1 MRAAVLFV
9 VVAALALGVATARCP
24 NGCSGHGNC
33 GRYDKCACW
42 ANWQGNDCSLRTCAY
57 DHSWARNYHDPHYY
71 SECSDKGICDR
82 ATGLCD
88 CFDQYEGRGCTRSS
102 CPNGCSGHGKCR
114 FVTDYSL
121 ASSYAGWDAE
131 KIQVCECDGG
141 YYGPDC
147 SQRYCPRGDDPMT
160 VCNTNNLE
168 IQSITITYDDGDGTL
183 ETNYDEMVLSFTDPQ
198 GEVWYTQAIAG
209 TWTDADSAAN
219 IVAALEAL
227 PNHVIPSVS
236 VKLDTAT
243 ATDYLKTWTVTW
255 DNPRN
260 IGDQNTLGCHI
271 AGCTSKGCQPYYL
284 QHRQLAKTA
293 SGTASD
299 VTITSD
305 SLFEA
310 RDSSAGANVHD
321 WEVHVEVF
329 AANHTVTD
337 KSSHPAAH
345 PYQAWVIEGGAYDSM
360 GAHTPSYG
368 LIPIEFTH
376 VEIARGVYVEFDS
389 REVTAGTWDW
399 DVTTPTCTVVDDDS
413 GASQAANDNRENA
426 ECSNRGE
433 CDAET
438 GLCACHEGYY
448 GDNCATQTILV

>member
-33 GRYDKCACW
+33 GRYDKCTCW

-121 ASSYAGWDAE
+121 AASYAGWDAE

-160 VCNTNNLE
+160 VCNTNVLE
-168 IQSITITYDDGDGTL
+168 IQSITIAYDDSTGTL
-183 ETNYDEMVLSFTDPQ
+183 DTGSDEMVLSFTDPQ

-209 TWTDADSAAN
+209 TWTDASSAAA

-236 VKLDTAT
+236 VMLKTGAT
-243 ATDYLKTWTVTW
+243 AFTKTWTVTW

-284 QHRQLAKTA
+284 QHRYFAK
-293 SGTASD
+293 SNSGGTAGD

-310 RDSSAGANVHD
+310 RDSSGSAAVHD

-329 AANHTVTD
+329 ATNHTATD
-337 KSSHPAAH
+337 KSTHPAAN
-345 PYQAWVIEGGAYDSM
+345 PYNAWVTAGGVTATSIV
-360 GAHTPSYG
+360 SG

-376 VEIARGVYVEFDS
+376 VEIAGGIYVEFSS
-389 REVTAGTWDW
+389 RSITAGTWDW
-399 DVTTPTCTVVDDDS
+399 EVTTPSCTVVDDASGDS
-413 GASQAANDNRENA
+413 VAADANRENA